1 LLVAEFLAG
10 TLWANDRRDD
20 LARLHEHSELYGWTP
35 RAGSRVLQPRWTT
48 INAKGLRG
56 ALVPH
61 ERTPGVARIV
71 MVGDSIAF
79 GTHVGD
85 DETFAH
91 LIDVSNEGLEIVNLA
106 VQGYGLD
113 QSLLKLVHEGLL
125 FSPDLVVLNICVDND
140 LVDIALPVFLYDG
153 SYPKPY
159 YRVEDGELVLR
170 TEHLRRTPA
179 DRLAATLSRH
189 SSLYAWLTS
198 RGGRPDTATR
208 EEHWTQRRARALLE
222 LDRVRRLCVRLLT
235 RMREVAAE
243 HGARLLVAVHP
254 NRASYHDGMAWAY
267 SLASTPALRGT
278 PLLDMRREYLARGLS
293 WDELALDGIGHLSSA
308 GHRAAASIMS
318 ERLLSEPVTRSSGPG
333 L

>member
-1 LLVAEFLAG
+1 
-10 TLWANDRRDD
+10 
-20 LARLHEHSELYGWTP
+20 
-35 RAGSRVLQPRWTT
+35 
-48 INAKGLRG
+48 
-56 ALVPH
+56 
-61 ERTPGVARIV
+61 
-71 MVGDSIAF
+71 
-79 GTHVGD
+79 
-85 DETFAH
+85 
-91 LIDVSNEGLEIVNLA
+91 
-106 VQGYGLD
+106 
-113 QSLLKLVHEGLL
+113 
-125 FSPDLVVLNICVDND
+125 VVLNICVDND